1 MSDYVHE
8 QCILYPIGEKEC
20 ETIDKMRKEGALE
33 GFEVDCFYDDE
44 AAYFLKYVLY
54 NSYGE
59 SSGEFGAS
67 RFLNEKEKEFWTDK
81 FAKVLEIVGAKVDP
95 EKLKYCDYCYYN
107 CCEAPDYYND
117 SCLDV
122 DTIEMFNTRK
132 KD

>member
-8 QCILYPIGEKEC
+8 QCILYPIGEKEWD
-20 ETIDKMRKEGALE
+20 TIDNMRKEGALE
-33 GFEVDCFYDDE
+33 GFETDCFYSNC

-54 NSYGE
+54 DSYGE

-67 RFLNEKEKEFWTDK
+67 RFLNEKEKSFWTKK
-81 FAKVLEIVGAKVDP
+81 FAKALEIVGGKVDP

-107 CCEAPDYYND
+107 CSEAPDYYND

-122 DTIEMFNTRK
+122 DTIEMFNAR
-132 KD
+132 DF